1 MDTGAD
7 TPPTGGGHPDGHLS
21 VTPGQVAAARG
32 VSERTVRRWI
42 AKGALPSGMVAEQTP
57 DGWRIMVSDART
69 LDCQTLND
77 VTGQVSDSADA
88 VSQALL
94 ARIAAL
100 ESELATTRER
110 EAWLMQRVEKAD
122 EERRELVARIPPA
135 LPPAPEEVAQRG
147 GFWRRLFG
155 GSRGGADR

>member
-1 MDTGAD
+1 VTDTPAD
-7 TPPTGGGHPDGHLS
+7 TPPTGGGHHDGHLS

-100 ESELATTRER
+100 EADLATARER
-110 EAWLMQRVEKAD
+110 VKSLEAEVAWLRQRIETSEA
-122 EERRELVARIPPA
+122 ERRELVARVPLA
-135 LPPAPEEVAQRG
+135 LPPGPEQRPW
-147 GFWRRLFG
+147 WRRWF
-155 GSRGGADR
+155 R